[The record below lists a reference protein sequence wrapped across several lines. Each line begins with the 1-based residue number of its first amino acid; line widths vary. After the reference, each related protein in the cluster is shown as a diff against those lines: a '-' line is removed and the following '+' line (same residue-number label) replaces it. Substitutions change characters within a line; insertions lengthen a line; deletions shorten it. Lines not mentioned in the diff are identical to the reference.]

1 MTADRRAAQEALA
14 EYDAEGGTPLEQL
27 KQELDRRAALR
38 ERFIAVMQ
46 KALFDGSYIDA
57 AIDLIRAEVLEEAIE
72 CLDKSGCEQGALA
85 IRALK
90 EAPCSSS

>member
-1 MTADRRAAQEALA
+1 MTADRAA
-14 EYDAEGGTPLEQL
+14 LEKAAML
-27 KQELDRRAALR
+27 VLINGSGRITQELWADILK
-38 ERFIAVMQ
+38 I
-46 KALFDGSYIDA
+46 
-57 AIDLIRAEVLEEAIE
+57 IDLIRNEVLEEAIE